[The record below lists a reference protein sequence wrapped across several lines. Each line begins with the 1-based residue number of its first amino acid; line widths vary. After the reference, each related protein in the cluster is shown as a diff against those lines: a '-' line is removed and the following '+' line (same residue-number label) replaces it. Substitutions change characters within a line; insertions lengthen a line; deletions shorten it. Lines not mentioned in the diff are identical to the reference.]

1 MNDKACN
8 HHENFQKLWR
18 TIELNKSY
26 DPGYWRWRQ
35 SYGQR
40 QQQRGGGGGGEGEGV
55 HGGVHTGTVLYCT
68 VLYCTVLYTLYTLYC
83 TVLSIQAGEPAIKM
97 VRFSLEKE
105 NSSVRGSSYKSRL
118 KSKVSRYICRYL
130 VSSPSQG
137 CPAQAQ
143 AFLQAPLQLL

>member
-1 MNDKACN
+1 MTPDIDDDDRVTASGSSNV
-8 HHENFQKLWR
+8 E
-18 TIELNKSY
+18 E
-26 DPGYWRWRQ
+26 
-35 SYGQR
+35 
-40 QQQRGGGGGGEGEGV
+40 EGEEKGKV
-55 HGGVHTGTVLYCT
+55 FTEVSIQVLYCT

-137 CPAQAQ
+137 CSAQAQ
-143 AFLQAPLQLL
+143 AFLQAPL